1 MFCSPK
7 FLALLKDNN
16 SSVLAG
22 GALNASSYNATLS
35 NATSSSAASPSSAGP
50 QLAFSDLLINL
61 VYPLI
66 AGACAVLSTWLPLP
80 TTKQW
85 VRLSLLDMRV
95 DCKTLASEVSM
106 LFEDA
111 HVLFGASHLDFH
123 VAKFVMGRRL
133 ELIRAHI
140 GRFRKSLGHGKF
152 EPCTYLCCYDRGKLQ
167 QFLSYVDDSVTLL
180 THLYKVL
187 QKRPSEPSERVFH
200 GELKEHFHLLGAS
213 IQDLVHTAADHVSG
227 VGRCCCKASRPR
239 SAHAAEKVSE
249 ALHAFIARYTEVRH
263 ELIYAQN
270 APVPKKDSIS
280 QSRRMNFIIFNMLRA
295 TQSLLDLSKVL
306 PAPDPGADGSG
317 GAGASAKAG
326 AANPRS
332 KPNENLPVENELFVS
347 LPLPAIQDAKAGDG
361 VGGNSQRLRG
371 DSGNVHDLYL
381 PAVDADGQHTHDHT
395 GGSNRALAS
404 RRRVCGRCLG
414 GAFRCHNGGSANC
427 FRIDL
432 DGRRALQSSKNMLAL
447 VSVFALSVHFFGYDS
462 TATLTVSFVMG
473 GHVGTS
479 FSTSLQRVLGTVAG
493 SVVPYLMLVSIVDSK
508 YTVVAM
514 MGVWVALSTWVR
526 FESKGQAYAGFVS
539 AFTTPTIII
548 GGLLKVRTVNE
559 MRLFALARTEQTFV
573 GIAACILF
581 ELFILPQRETVAVKR
596 GTVHILGDIA
606 KTFDS
611 VINPFIDT
619 PCKDCR
625 VQKAASA
632 TTSIKAIQAKVA
644 RKKAALAA
652 CSMEPQMWRAAFPL
666 GEFSEL
672 IDAEESIAR
681 NLMTSTCRGSVVV
694 MAVVAC

>member
-1 MFCSPK
+1 MLPP
-7 FLALLKDNN
+7 
-16 SSVLAG
+16 
-22 GALNASSYNATLS
+22 TP
-35 NATSSSAASPSSAGP
+35 PSSPVPPPFA
-50 QLAFSDLLINL
+50 
-61 VYPLI
+61 Y
-66 AGACAVLSTWLPLP
+66 
-80 TTKQW
+80 K
-85 VRLSLLDMRV
+85 
-95 DCKTLASEVSM
+95 
-106 LFEDA
+106 
-111 HVLFGASHLDFH
+111 
-123 VAKFVMGRRL
+123 
-133 ELIRAHI
+133 
-140 GRFRKSLGHGKF
+140 GHGKF

-239 SAHAAEKVSE
+239 SARAAEKVSE

-263 ELIYAQN
+263 ELIYALN
-270 APVPKKDSIS
+270 SPVPMKDSIS

-306 PAPDPGADGSG
+306 PAPDPGGDGSG
-317 GAGASAKAG
+317 GGGASAKAG

-332 KPNENLPVENELFVS
+332 KLKRRRSSLFRRRRT
-347 LPLPAIQDAKAGDG
+347 AIQDAKAGDG

-381 PAVDADGQHTHDHT
+381 PTVDADGPHSHDHN
-395 GGSNRALAS
+395 GGSNSALAS
-404 RRRVCGRCLG
+404 SRRVCGRCLG
-414 GAFRCHNGGSANC
+414 GAFRCHNGGSANL

-432 DGRRALQSSKNMLAL
+432 DGRRALQSLKNMLAL
-447 VSVFALSVHFFGYDS
+447 LSVFALSVHFFGYDS

-493 SVVPYLMLVSIVDSK
+493 SVVPYLMLVSIEDSK

-652 CSMEPQMWRAAFPL
+652 CSMEPQLWRAAFPL

-681 NLMTSTCRGSVVV
+681 NLMTSTCRGGVVV
-694 MAVVAC
+694 MAVVACYT